1 MRDTQERQSSLNF
14 FRLANHA
21 LRTPLTV
28 VSGCL
33 TLLESFSEIESDQ
46 TTELI
51 SKAAT
56 RSKESSLITSDM
68 MAITES
74 FLETKNLSVRES
86 DLKFLLLE
94 AFEGYEVELAY
105 PKAVISVIVSEI
117 DFVSALRRIIESS
130 SRWGKISAVV
140 KRVDGKAQI
149 KITDNGP
156 MIQQSPESLFIEFE
170 PFGERGVGI
179 HSLSHVYSY
188 VLLQMNDASLAYSD
202 VNGAPLIEI
211 KLDMAP

>member
-51 SKAAT
+51 SKAAI

-140 KRVDGKAQI
+140 EHVDGKAQI

-156 MIQQSPESLFIEFE
+156 MIQQSAESLFIEFE

-188 VLLQMNDASLAYSD
+188 VLLQMNDASLAYTD

-211 KLDMAP
+211 TLEIAP